1 MGERLLQVTQL
12 WTESHNWL
20 WLEGRASQERQDPAA
35 DRTAGA
41 NYKVLLLELITIRIK
56 IILSLGTSG
65 GLVQYSG

>member
-1 MGERLLQVTQL
+1 MGESLLQVTQL
-12 WTESHNWL
+12 WTESHSWL
-20 WLEGRASQERQDPAA
+20 WLEGRASQERQDPAT

-41 NYKVLLLELITIRIK
+41 NYKVLPLELITIRIK